1 MSIYYLQDQLSER
14 KNLDSNSFS
23 TNQNYNEANS
33 QFNNSLRDG
42 GLKRRHLLDLNPME
56 EINNRCDDYSD
67 INRSQTIENVLA
79 ASFINSNNV
88 NNNSHINIKSNVNIN
103 LDQFKNG
110 QNELYGH
117 LEPSKLMFT
126 SWQKSPQDTNC
137 YQSQYLQPANQKVEE
152 AQQLAHI
159 KSGEHVPSLNI
170 DTRLK
175 SMDTFLPHSRSDAI
189 EIERQN
195 IRSSKLEIQNTNNH
209 LDMKSEERKSNVI
222 RVVGSKQHLTSNSK
236 LNIDL
241 RQEQRRKSKKNIQ
254 YFMLF
259 KRTNLVNKFVNNIKN
274 KASGYIFRRFK
285 SRQFEILEDLS
296 TDFQYYENKGLIL
309 PTILTIHQSMLI
321 PIRNAINSFL
331 DSSTFIIQ
339 PESIVTVIWEIFA
352 IIAYLMLI
360 IILPIDNNFDLKA
373 LEKYQ
378 FIHQIPLI
386 IIPIE
391 ILLKLSTAVY
401 KRGMIMENRRQIFK
415 KFFKND
421 AKFDLTTLLIY
432 TISQFGSQFNFLEYV
447 ITIKIIQVIA
457 SFKNLVHKF
466 DREMK
471 YSVLAKIVTLIIV
484 ILTFSHTQAT
494 IFVRIGLYERDQKL
508 NSWIDLLQSNPTD
521 TQIYISSIYW
531 SIITMATIGYGD
543 LHPVTDIEMIYV
555 SIISL
560 ISSGIFGYSLNQIG
574 QIVDSFEKKSEEF
587 NRDMQILN
595 KQMNQR
601 NLNSKLQ
608 HKVRKYFEYLH
619 KEDQIDDDKGNQMI
633 SNLPTSMKQNILF
646 DINHKILYAQKA
658 FSLNFSKQFLNL
670 LALEMKTLKLGPEV
684 DLFTNSET
692 DDRCYF
698 ILKGQVEVYINLS
711 NRQKT
716 CYILK
721 KGDMFGEIEFLCQQQ
736 RIKCAKTLNVVTLL
750 YIDYKDFIRCIKNFD
765 QDFEKYSM
773 IKDKARLYNN
783 LEGLDRKCLSC
794 KKFNHQFVSC
804 PQLQY
809 WPNMDKLIHECNKSY
824 FQERSNEIVR
834 KEKNKINA
842 IKEQR
847 QVSGYINRIYFR
859 NGEEE
864 EDYDNDETGNNNDR
878 NDETLSYSKQQ
889 IDNCAPQYKFTQAQT
904 INQTEDY
911 LTEEAQLSS
920 TNIQI
925 PKQFQ
930 IYHRIFNYQVI
941 YIFIS
946 TNQQQSF
953 VMNRNK
959 SVSILENDIL
969 KRANS
974 RKFSKKLSIKKDKKK
989 NTLILLGN
997 MQYDEEALS
1006 PSKRIKINLDSSQI
1020 DILAAGLNQ
1029 SFNLQPT
1036 INSLTHIN
1044 TASIQQQNNTLQNIP
1059 LPSTQV
1065 ANQSLFSQQ
1074 NQKQQQQ
1081 NSSFNQPQNINSI
1094 QLIPQYKIQNNNGSN
1109 QDNNTNIL
1117 MPQID
1122 LDIYKTFSK
1131 IEGNHTN
1138 SRNTKTLYEGNIYGH
1153 SERQINFGPQSFDL
1167 MKIYKIYFPHNNVNL
1182 VIKRYQTFMKQTSSM
1197 YQTQNNKRKK
1207 LHRY

>member
-14 KNLDSNSFS
+14 NNLDSNSLP
-23 TNQNYNEANS
+23 TNQNQNEANS
-33 QFNNSLRDG
+33 QFNNSIRDG

-56 EINNRCDDYSD
+56 ELNNRCDDYSD
-67 INRSQTIENVLA
+67 SNRSQTIENVLA

-88 NNNSHINIKSNVNIN
+88 NNNSHMNIKSNVNIN
-103 LDQFKNG
+103 LDEYKND
-110 QNELYGH
+110 GH
-117 LEPSKLMFT
+117 LEPSKLVFT
-126 SWQKSPQDTNC
+126 SQQKSLQDTNC
-137 YQSQYLQPANQKVEE
+137 FQTQYLQLANQKEE
-152 AQQLAHI
+152 DIKQLPRI
-159 KSGEHVPSLNI
+159 KSGENMLSLNV
-170 DTRLK
+170 DTRFK
-175 SMDTFLPHSRSDAI
+175 SMDTFQLHSRSDAI

-195 IRSSKLEIQNTNNH
+195 IRSSKIEIQNTNNN
-209 LDMKSEERKSNVI
+209 LDLKSQERKSNAI
-222 RVVGSKQHLTSNSK
+222 RIVGSKQNLTSNSK
-236 LNIDL
+236 LNLDL
-241 RQEQRRKSKKNIQ
+241 KHEQRRKSRRNMQ

-259 KRTNLVNKFVNNIKN
+259 KRTNLVNRFVNNIKN

-309 PTILTIHQSMLI
+309 PTILTLHQSMLI

-331 DSSTFIIQ
+331 DSKAFIIQ
-339 PESIVTVIWEIFA
+339 PESKVTVIWEVFA

-373 LEKYQ
+373 LEKSQ

-391 ILLKLSTAVY
+391 IFLKLSTAVY

-432 TISQFGSQFNFLEYV
+432 IISQFGSSFSFLEYV

-457 SFKNLVHKF
+457 SFKNLIHKF

-471 YSVLAKIVTLIIV
+471 YSVLAKIITLIII

-494 IFVRIGLYERDQKL
+494 IFVRIGLYEREQKE
-508 NSWIDLLQSNPTD
+508 NSWIDLIQPNPTN

-543 LHPVTDIEMIYV
+543 LHPVTNIEMIYV
-555 SIISL
+555 SFISL
-560 ISSGIFGYSLNQIG
+560 VSSGIFGYALNQIG

-608 HKVRKYFEYLH
+608 NKVRKYFEYLH

-633 SNLPTSMKQNILF
+633 SNLPASMKQSILF
-646 DINHKILYAQKA
+646 DINHKILYSQKA

-692 DDRCYF
+692 DERCYF
-698 ILKGQVEVYINLS
+698 ILKGQVEIYINLS
-711 NRQKT
+711 NSQKT
-716 CYILK
+716 CYVLK
-721 KGDMFGEIEFLCQQQ
+721 KGDMFGEIEFICQQQ

-765 QDFEKYSM
+765 EDFEKYSM

-809 WPNMDKLIHECNKSY
+809 WPSMDKLIYECNKSY

-834 KEKNKINA
+834 KEKKKINA
-842 IKEQR
+842 VKEQR
-847 QVSGYINRIYFR
+847 QVSGDINRIQFR
-859 NGEEE
+859 NGEYE
-864 EDYDNDETGNNNDR
+864 EDYDNDETANNNYK
-878 NDETLSYSKQQ
+878 NDETLSYSKQLQ
-889 IDNCAPQYKFTQAQT
+889 DSYAPQYKYTQAQT

-925 PKQFQ
+925 P
-930 IYHRIFNYQVI
+930 N
-941 YIFIS
+941 

-959 SVSILENDIL
+959 NVSILENDML
-969 KRANS
+969 KRGNS

-989 NTLILLGN
+989 NTLIILGN

-1006 PSKRIKINLDSSQI
+1006 PSKRVKINLDNSQI

-1036 INSLTHIN
+1036 FNSLTHIN
-1044 TASIQQQNNTLQNIP
+1044 TASNQLQCNTLQNIP
-1059 LPSTQV
+1059 IPSGQG
-1065 ANQSLFSQQ
+1065 ANQSIFLQQ
-1074 NQKQQQQ
+1074 NQKSQQQ
-1081 NSSFNQPQNINSI
+1081 NVSFNQPQNMNSI
-1094 QLIPQYKIQNNNGSN
+1094 QLIPLHQIQNNNGSN
-1109 QDNNTNIL
+1109 QDTNTNIL

-1122 LDIYKTFSK
+1122 LDVFKTFSK
-1131 IEGNHTN
+1131 IEANHTN
-1138 SRNTKTLYEGNIYGH
+1138 SRNTKTFIEGNIYGH
-1153 SERQINFGPQSFDL
+1153 SERQINFGSEPFDL

-1182 VIKRYQTFMKQTSSM
+1182 VIKKYQTFMKQTSSV
-1197 YQTQNNKRKK
+1197 YQTQNNKKKK

>member
-56 EINNRCDDYSD
+56 ELNNRCDDYSD

-79 ASFINSNNV
+79 ASFINSNNI
-88 NNNSHINIKSNVNIN
+88 NNNSHMNIKSNANIN
-103 LDQFKNG
+103 LDQFKIG

-126 SWQKSPQDTNC
+126 SQLKSPQDTNC
-137 YQSQYLQPANQKVEE
+137 YQSQFLQPANQKVEE
-152 AQQLAHI
+152 VHQLARI
-159 KSGEHVPSLNI
+159 KSGENVPSLNV

-195 IRSSKLEIQNTNNH
+195 VRSSKMEIQNTNNH
-209 LDMKSEERKSNVI
+209 LDLKSEERKSNIVRI
-222 RVVGSKQHLTSNSK
+222 VGSKQHLTSNSK

-241 RQEQRRKSKKNIQ
+241 RHEQRRKSRKNNQ

-259 KRTNLVNKFVNNIKN
+259 KRTNLVNRFVNNIKN

-309 PTILTIHQSMLI
+309 PTILTLHQSMLI
-321 PIRNAINSFL
+321 PIRNAINGFL
-331 DSSTFIIQ
+331 DSSSFIIQ
-339 PESIVTVIWEIFA
+339 PESLVTVVWEIFA
-352 IIAYLMLI
+352 IIVYLMLI
-360 IILPIDNNFDLKA
+360 IILPIDNNFNLKA
-373 LEKYQ
+373 LENSQ

-432 TISQFGSQFNFLEYV
+432 IISQFGTNFNILEYV

-457 SFKNLVHKF
+457 SFKNLIHKF
-466 DREMK
+466 DSEMK
-471 YSVLAKIVTLIIV
+471 YSVLGKIVTLIII

-494 IFVRIGLYERDQKL
+494 IFVRIGLYERDQKQ
-508 NSWIDLLQSNPTD
+508 NSWIDLLQPNPTN

-555 SIISL
+555 SFISL
-560 ISSGIFGYSLNQIG
+560 VSSGIFGYALNQIG

-587 NRDMQILN
+587 NREMQILN

-633 SNLPTSMKQNILF
+633 SNLPASMKQSILF

-692 DDRCYF
+692 DERCYF
-698 ILKGQVEVYINLS
+698 ILKGQVEIYINLS

-716 CYILK
+716 CYVLK

-809 WPNMDKLIHECNKSY
+809 WPSMDKLIYECNKSY
-824 FQERSNEIVR
+824 FQERSKEIVR
-834 KEKNKINA
+834 KDKSKINA
-842 IKEQR
+842 VKEQR
-847 QVSGYINRIYFR
+847 QVSGDINRMYFR

-889 IDNCAPQYKFTQAQT
+889 LDNYPPQYKFTQAQT

-911 LTEEAQLSS
+911 LTEDAQLSS

-925 PKQFQ
+925 P
-930 IYHRIFNYQVI
+930 N
-941 YIFIS
+941 

-959 SVSILENDIL
+959 TVSILENDML

-989 NTLILLGN
+989 NTLIILGN

-1036 INSLTHIN
+1036 FNSMTHIN
-1044 TASIQQQNNTLQNIP
+1044 TTNLQQQNNTLQNIP
-1059 LPSTQV
+1059 LPSAQV
-1065 ANQSLFSQQ
+1065 PNQSLFSQQ
-1074 NQKQQQQ
+1074 NQKSQQQ
-1081 NSSFNQPQNINSI
+1081 NVSFNQPQNMNSV
-1094 QLIPQYKIQNNNGSN
+1094 QLIPLHQIQNNNGSN
-1109 QDNNTNIL
+1109 QDNNTNNL

-1131 IEGNHTN
+1131 IDANHTN

-1153 SERQINFGPQSFDL
+1153 SERQINFGQESFDI
-1167 MKIYKIYFPHNNVNL
+1167 MKIYKIYFPHNNINL
-1182 VIKRYQTFMKQTSSM
+1182 VIKKYQTFMKQTSSM

>member
-1 MSIYYLQDQLSER
+1 
-14 KNLDSNSFS
+14 
-23 TNQNYNEANS
+23 
-33 QFNNSLRDG
+33 
-42 GLKRRHLLDLNPME
+42 
-56 EINNRCDDYSD
+56 
-67 INRSQTIENVLA
+67 
-79 ASFINSNNV
+79 
-88 NNNSHINIKSNVNIN
+88 
-103 LDQFKNG
+103 
-110 QNELYGH
+110 
-117 LEPSKLMFT
+117 
-126 SWQKSPQDTNC
+126 
-137 YQSQYLQPANQKVEE
+137 
-152 AQQLAHI
+152 
-159 KSGEHVPSLNI
+159 
-170 DTRLK
+170 
-175 SMDTFLPHSRSDAI
+175 
-189 EIERQN
+189 
-195 IRSSKLEIQNTNNH
+195 
-209 LDMKSEERKSNVI
+209 
-222 RVVGSKQHLTSNSK
+222 
-236 LNIDL
+236 
-241 RQEQRRKSKKNIQ
+241 
-254 YFMLF
+254 
-259 KRTNLVNKFVNNIKN
+259 
-274 KASGYIFRRFK
+274 
-285 SRQFEILEDLS
+285 
-296 TDFQYYENKGLIL
+296 
-309 PTILTIHQSMLI
+309 
-321 PIRNAINSFL
+321 
-331 DSSTFIIQ
+331 
-339 PESIVTVIWEIFA
+339 
-352 IIAYLMLI
+352 
-360 IILPIDNNFDLKA
+360 
-373 LEKYQ
+373 
-378 FIHQIPLI
+378 
-386 IIPIE
+386 
-391 ILLKLSTAVY
+391 
-401 KRGMIMENRRQIFK
+401 
-415 KFFKND
+415 
-421 AKFDLTTLLIY
+421 
-432 TISQFGSQFNFLEYV
+432 
-447 ITIKIIQVIA
+447 
-457 SFKNLVHKF
+457 
-466 DREMK
+466 MK
-471 YSVLAKIVTLIIV
+471 YSVLGKIVTLIII

-494 IFVRIGLYERDQKL
+494 IFVRIGLYERDQKQ
-508 NSWIDLLQSNPTD
+508 NSWIDLLQPNPTN

-555 SIISL
+555 SFISL
-560 ISSGIFGYSLNQIG
+560 VSSGIFGYALNQIG

-587 NRDMQILN
+587 NREMQVSLKTSSYSCILTFFWNVQILN

-633 SNLPTSMKQNILF
+633 SNLPASMKQSILF
-646 DINHKILYAQKA
+646 DINHKILYSQKA

-692 DDRCYF
+692 DERCYF
-698 ILKGQVEVYINLS
+698 ILKGQVEIYINLS

-716 CYILK
+716 CYVLK

-809 WPNMDKLIHECNKSY
+809 WPSMDKLIYECNKSY

-834 KEKNKINA
+834 KDKSKINA
-842 IKEQR
+842 VKEQR
-847 QVSGYINRIYFR
+847 QVCGDINRMYFR

-864 EDYDNDETGNNNDR
+864 EDYDNDETGNNNDK

-889 IDNCAPQYKFTQAQT
+889 LDNYPPQYKFTQAQT
-904 INQTEDY
+904 INQTED
-911 LTEEAQLSS
+911 AQLSS

-925 PKQFQ
+925 P
-930 IYHRIFNYQVI
+930 N
-941 YIFIS
+941 

-959 SVSILENDIL
+959 TVSILENDML

-989 NTLILLGN
+989 NTLIILGN

-1036 INSLTHIN
+1036 FNSMTHIN
-1044 TASIQQQNNTLQNIP
+1044 TTNIQQQNNTLQNIP
-1059 LPSTQV
+1059 LPSAQV
-1065 ANQSLFSQQ
+1065 PNQSLFSQQ
-1074 NQKQQQQ
+1074 NQKSQQQ
-1081 NSSFNQPQNINSI
+1081 NVSFNQPQNMNSV
-1094 QLIPQYKIQNNNGSN
+1094 QLIPLHQIQNNNGSN
-1109 QDNNTNIL
+1109 QDNNTNNL

-1131 IEGNHTN
+1131 IDANHTN
-1138 SRNTKTLYEGNIYGH
+1138 SRNTKTIYEGNIYGH
-1153 SERQINFGPQSFDL
+1153 SERQINFGQESFDI
-1167 MKIYKIYFPHNNVNL
+1167 MKIYKIYFPHNNINL
-1182 VIKRYQTFMKQTSSM
+1182 VIKKYQTFMKQTSSM